1 MYKLIL
7 KNSDLKISIKK
18 MSLINI
24 EKVYFSNYGYNKNT
38 LKGEIFNKKFKIL
51 VSDNYNKIDFKSWVK
66 KVDKRVYK
74 KLKLHL
80 SDLPDED
87 FWVNWN
93 DGMKYKSMADIIVKD
108 QYDLLDFILNKLL

>member
-1 MYKLIL
+1 MVKYSKDKKKRSKSSIAKKKLH
-7 KNSDLKISIKK
+7 
-18 MSLINI
+18 
-24 EKVYFSNYGYNKNT
+24 
-38 LKGEIFNKKFKIL
+38 
-51 VSDNYNKIDFKSWVK
+51 NKIDFKSWVK

-108 QYDLLDFILNKLL
+108 QYDLLDFIFDKN